1 MTEKESKEKSP
12 EVKDGA
18 EVVAVAP
25 VAPVAG
31 VVAEAADPD
40 ATMKIEPKPSGRKK
54 VKKDTESEGAPA
66 AVEGAPAVA
75 RAGHPGPSAW
85 RSFVVV
91 WKKES
96 AGFFYSPVAYIILG
110 GFALLVAWLFFDQFW
125 LRNEA
130 SVRPLFSS
138 MPLLFLMITPLLT
151 MRSWAEE
158 RSTGTADQL
167 FSLPVSLPV
176 LTLGKAAACLGVL
189 LLALVITLPY
199 PIMAETMGN
208 LDWGPVLGGY
218 IAAILLGA
226 AYVAIG
232 LFLSAITRTQIEAAF
247 LTFFVAGLLYF
258 IGEPFFLDR
267 MENPSALL
275 FLTRMGLGSR
285 FSSIARGVLDLRDL
299 LYYVSVTA
307 FFVML
312 NVAVLRHRKWL

>member
-1 MTEKESKEKSP
+1 MTEKDTKSPEP
-12 EVKDGA
+12 EVKDEANAGA
-18 EVVAVAP
+18 DRADAGEMTP
-25 VAPVAG
+25 VRAG
-31 VVAEAADPD
+31 TPEKAEADPE
-40 ATMKIEPKPSGRKK
+40 ATMKIEDLPRKK
-54 VKKDTESEGAPA
+54 SKDRRADAPRGA
-66 AVEGAPAVA
+66 
-75 RAGHPGPSAW
+75 HPGPSAW

-96 AGFFYSPVAYIILG
+96 AGFFHSPVAYIILG
-110 GFALLVAWLFFDQFW
+110 GFALLVSWLFFDQFW

-130 SVRPLFSS
+130 SVRPLFAS
-138 MPLLFLMITPLLT
+138 MPLLFLLITPLLT

-167 FSLPVSLPV
+167 FSLPVSLTV

-189 LLALVITLPY
+189 LLALAITLPY
-199 PIMAETMGN
+199 PIMAESLGN
-208 LDWGPVLGGY
+208 LDWGPVFGGY

-232 LFLSAITRTQIEAAF
+232 LFLSSLTRTQIEAAF

-267 MENPSALL
+267 MENPQAAL

>member
-1 MTEKESKEKSP
+1 MTEKDSQSNAP
-12 EVKDGA
+12 EETEEA
-18 EVVAVAP
+18 RVVAKE
-25 VAPVAG
+25 AG
-31 VVAEAADPD
+31 VVAQEAGVVAKEADPD
-40 ATMKIEPKPSGRKK
+40 ATMKIEPKPARK
-54 VKKDTESEGAPA
+54 VKTKKAEVSGH
-66 AVEGAPAVA
+66 
-75 RAGHPGPSAW
+75 HPGPSAW

-130 SVRPLFSS
+130 SVRPLFAS

-167 FSLPVSLPV
+167 FSLPVSLPI
-176 LTLGKAAACLGVL
+176 LALGKAAACLGVL
-189 LLALVITLPY
+189 LLALAITLPY
-199 PIMAETMGN
+199 PIMAESMGN

-218 IAAILLGA
+218 IAAILLGS
-226 AYVAIG
+226 AYVSIG
-232 LFLSAITRTQIEAAF
+232 LFLSAMTRTQIEAAF

-267 MENPSALL
+267 MENPQLVL
-275 FLTRMGLGSR
+275 MLTRMGLGSR

-299 LYYVSVTA
+299 LYYVSITA